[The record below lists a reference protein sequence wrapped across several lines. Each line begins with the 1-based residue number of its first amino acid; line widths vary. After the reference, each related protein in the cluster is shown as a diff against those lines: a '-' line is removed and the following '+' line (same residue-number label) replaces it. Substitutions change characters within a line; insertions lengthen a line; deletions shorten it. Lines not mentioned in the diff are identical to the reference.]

1 MHESFGDFLKRVMKE
16 KGLNQRRLALLIEC
30 SDANVS
36 KLISGSRNPTLS
48 MVEMILDAIGYHIE
62 YVENAPEDNQN
73 VAR

>member
-16 KGLNQRRLALLIEC
+16 KRLNQRRLALLIEC

-48 MVEMILDAIGYHIE
+48 MVEMILDVIGYHIE